1 MWMQRHL
8 EVAVHPFANRDAL
21 ASLEMMV
28 LNALDPPLNLSG
40 CTVTP
45 LRSELSR
52 HRLTLAGT
60 VPSSTPSVETGRSQ
74 APVRSTAHKKAAMS
88 QSKVT
93 LHEEIAAIL
102 REHGDWMSTQEIA
115 DAVNTRGNYSK
126 KDELCYDRIPGS
138 WTHEQVRP
146 SLRARWRSRAAP
158 SGLSN
163 SAVAARLDRLQAE
176 PRHQDDPFHAWSLEL
191 HGHEVIYR
199 TAGSG
204 PPVVIV
210 HGMVNSSKHWRDVAL
225 RLAENHTVIVPDLI
239 GHGDSAA
246 VRGDYSIGAHAAV
259 IRDLLSAIGVES
271 ATFVGHSLGG
281 GIAMQ
286 FFYQFPYKVER
297 LALVSSGGLGQ
308 DVSPMLRGA
317 ALPGAAGFVWAA
329 SHRSVLGALDRIA
342 AAGRK
347 AGWRKA
353 VYLSAVTRALRPLQ
367 DPGADRR
374 SLITSRGDRH
384 PRSEGLG
391 CRPSLSTGTGRD
403 AHRLGREGPHDSDP
417 ARHRRSR
424 LDPALADGDSS
435 PRRALP
441 EPRGPSRPGRC
452 PRPLARRDEAVRPL
466 RRGLVRA
473 HRLEARPRPAPSRG
487 LASAGRGRFSITWES
502 GIDTAWGFKS
512 DCVDGDTRIL
522 RHCWFS

>member
-1 MWMQRHL
+1 MVSVSQVVPGRIYAGQTGATKWPSGRVGSATLASRIGSNHLRGRIRGSTFRFTLASALVSSLELTVVGAKKLSRESEQRLSMWMQRHL

-126 KDELCYDRIPGS
+126 KDGSAMTAFQIHGRTSKYDHLFEPDGGR
-138 WTHEQVRP
+138 V
-146 SLRARWRSRAAP
+146 
-158 SGLSN
+158 
-163 SAVAARLDRLQAE
+163 RLQRAE
-176 PRHQDDPFHAWSLEL
+176 QLSRSCKTRPLANRTPTPRRPFHAWSLEL

-225 RLAENHTVIVPDLI
+225 RLAETHTV
-239 GHGDSAA
+239 S
-246 VRGDYSIGAHAAV
+246 
-259 IRDLLSAIGVES
+259 
-271 ATFVGHSLGG
+271 
-281 GIAMQ
+281 
-286 FFYQFPYKVER
+286 FP
-297 LALVSSGGLGQ
+297 
-308 DVSPMLRGA
+308 
-317 ALPGAAGFVWAA
+317 
-329 SHRSVLGALDRIA
+329 
-342 AAGRK
+342 
-347 AGWRKA
+347 
-353 VYLSAVTRALRPLQ
+353 T
-367 DPGADRR
+367 
-374 SLITSRGDRH
+374 
-384 PRSEGLG
+384 
-391 CRPSLSTGTGRD
+391 
-403 AHRLGREGPHDSDP
+403 
-417 ARHRRSR
+417 
-424 LDPALADGDSS
+424 
-435 PRRALP
+435 
-441 EPRGPSRPGRC
+441 
-452 PRPLARRDEAVRPL
+452 
-466 RRGLVRA
+466 
-473 HRLEARPRPAPSRG
+473 
-487 LASAGRGRFSITWES
+487 
-502 GIDTAWGFKS
+502 
-512 DCVDGDTRIL
+512 
-522 RHCWFS
+522 